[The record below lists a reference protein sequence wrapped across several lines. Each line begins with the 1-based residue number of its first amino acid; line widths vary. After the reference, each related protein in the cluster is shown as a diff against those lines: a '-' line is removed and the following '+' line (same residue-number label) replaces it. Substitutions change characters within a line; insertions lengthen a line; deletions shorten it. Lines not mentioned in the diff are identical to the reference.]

1 MTDEE
6 KKRHQEMTEIEL
18 VIGHVLRIGV
28 ITSAVVIILGL
39 GLALVTGKTG
49 YPAGSFPTTFSA
61 IFQGVAAFKPFA
73 ITMLGL
79 FLLILTPVLRVVV
92 SIYAFTKENDRLYVW
107 ITTLVLVILVFAMW
121 IGYLGK

>member
-39 GLALVTGKTG
+39 GLALITGKTG

-73 ITMLGL
+73 
-79 FLLILTPVLRVVV
+79 
-92 SIYAFTKENDRLYVW
+92 YNDAR
-107 ITTLVLVILVFAMW
+107 IILVDPNARVASRRFD
-121 IGYLGK
+121 LCFC